1 MEAADIKTASIP
13 GLGLTVVVYQAAD
26 LEHDDLVQTAW
37 ECALFI
43 EPFGT
48 RDVVG
53 DSDHGSTPVFER
65 TRLGR
70 ALDMFFGFL
79 AEASGDTD
87 ARLRQQALRAACSRL
102 STGHDAGNALKTAQV
117 LHRWLTRAQSR
128 AARVPHPGDT
138 PGGDAR

>member
-1 MEAADIKTASIP
+1 MQPADPRTASTIP
-13 GLGLTVVVYQAAD
+13 GPVLTVVVYQAAD

-37 ECALFI
+37 ECALLI

-70 ALDMFFGFL
+70 ALDTFFGFL
-79 AEASGDTD
+79 ADASGDTD
-87 ARLRQQALRAACSRL
+87 ARLRQQALRAACVRL
-102 STGHDAGNALKTAQV
+102 STGHDAGNALRAAQV
-117 LHRWLTRAQSR
+117 LHRWLSRAQN
-128 AARVPHPGDT
+128 RVQRSAGT
-138 PGGDAR
+138 AGGDAQ